1 LKELWVKID
10 EKVHKNA
17 KESLLEL
24 AAEVCDVIYVDEQ
37 LLADAKKTGVKT
49 ASNSEDCDIYVL
61 ETFDA
66 QKVEELKGAGKTVAV
81 RMTVKGKEDERKVIR
96 AASLSSDYII
106 VHCLDWKV
114 IPLENLIAEVHGKSK
129 LLAEVMSAEDA
140 KLALGTLEL
149 GADGVVLNTSDVSE
163 LVKAAFVTKKQIPK
177 IKLVPVKVVDV
188 KRIGT
193 GARVCVDTCDLMK
206 KGEGL
211 LLGCQSACLFLV
223 EAEVHENP
231 FVQPRPFRVNA
242 GPVSLYALCSLDKT
256 RYLSELKAGDEIL
269 IVDRNG
275 NARLTNIGRV
285 KIEWRPMMLVEAEYE
300 GKMFKTIVQNAETIR
315 FVSEKDSIPVTEL
328 KAGDTVLAH
337 ISEGGRHFGVLVKE
351 ETVMEL

>member
-1 LKELWVKID
+1 MKELWVKI
-10 EKVHKNA
+10 EKTVPKNA
-17 KESLLEL
+17 KERLLEL
-24 AAEVCDVIYVDEQ
+24 AANACDVMYVDEQ
-37 LLADAKKTGVKT
+37 LLADAEKTGVKT
-49 ASNSEDCDIYVL
+49 ATSSEKGAIQVL
-61 ETFDA
+61 EGFDA
-66 QKVEELKGAGKTVAV
+66 QKIEELKDAGKTVAV
-81 RMTVKGKEDERKVIR
+81 RITVKRKEDEEEAVK
-96 AASLSSDYII
+96 AASLSPDYII

-114 IPLENLIAEVHGKSK
+114 IPLENLIAKARGKSK
-129 LLAEVMSAEDA
+129 LLAEVSSAEDA
-140 KLALGTLEL
+140 KLALETLEL
-149 GADGVVLNTSDVSE
+149 GADGVILKTSDPDE
-163 LVKAAFVTKKQIPK
+163 LTKTAIITKKQVPK

-256 RYLSELKAGDEIL
+256 RYLSELEAGDEIL
-269 IVDRNG
+269 IVSKNG
-275 NARLTNIGRV
+275 DARITNIGRV
-285 KIEWRPMMLVEAEYE
+285 KIEWRPLTLIEAEHE
-300 GKMFKTIVQNAETIR
+300 GRKFKTIVQNAETIR
-315 FVSEKDSIPVTEL
+315 LVTEKDSIPVTEL

-337 ISEGGRHFGVLVKE
+337 ISEGGRHFGTLVKE
-351 ETVMEL
+351 EMVVEL